1 MDISTI
7 IMQYLIGGLL
17 SLLSLFVW
25 GWIFYKKEP
34 ERRDLIV
41 LSFCAGVL
49 SVVPIFLVLGAMGSS
64 PISFGTVQIAGLDIY
79 RHIQDVAL
87 KGGLEQLLIYI
98 LVSILVFFLIYVIVA
113 VIIFALDLVSGEQN
127 LDSYDKI
134 LAKSIEAPFIFMTLG
149 VVMGV
154 AAYFMDWS
162 LGDVLWKSM
171 MIGAVEEFAKHL
183 VLRFSDENKFRNV
196 SDAIE
201 FSIMVA
207 LGFAFLEN
215 IIYFVDRIWL
225 TPCTN
230 TKEIAEG
237 ACLLDKA
244 TGQYHYQVGVLLVP
258 FLFRSIFSTMA
269 HVISSGIFGYFYGVA
284 HFAKDEIREYAKH
297 PNKFN
302 TKVMVFMHRVFH
314 LKGYTLLREEKLLE
328 GALLAMIFHGTFDF
342 VLDNEVNVLVAEHFN
357 INSIVLIVPM
367 IFIGG
372 GYLFYLFKRPDNK
385 IIWSSKRVLER
396 NERMRVV
403 DEKIHNDLSIT

>member
-1 MDISTI
+1 MDISTT

-17 SLLSLFVW
+17 SLLSLLVW

-34 ERRDLIV
+34 ERRDLVV

-49 SVVPIFLVLGAMGSS
+49 SVVPIFFVLGAMGSS
-64 PISFGTVQIAGLDIY
+64 PISFGSVQIAGLDIY
-79 RHIQDVAL
+79 RHIQDVAS
-87 KGGLEQLLIYI
+87 KGGLEQLFIYI
-98 LVSILVFFLIYVIVA
+98 LVSMMVFFLIYIIVG
-113 VIIFALDLVSGEQN
+113 VIIFLLDLISGEQT
-127 LDSYDKI
+127 LDSFDKI
-134 LAKSIEAPFIFMTLG
+134 LARSIEAPFLFMTLG
-149 VVMGV
+149 VLMGV

-201 FSIMVA
+201 FSILVA

-237 ACLLDKA
+237 VCLLDKT
-244 TGQYHYQVGVLLVP
+244 TGQYRYQVGVLLIP

-284 HFAKDEIREYAKH
+284 HFAKDEVREYAKRPDNIH
-297 PNKFN
+297 
-302 TKVMVFMHRVFH
+302 TKIMVFLHRVLH
-314 LKGYTLLREEKLLE
+314 VKSHTILHEEKLLE
-328 GALLAMIFHGTFDF
+328 GALLAMLFHGAFDF
-342 VLDNEVNVLVAEHFN
+342 VLDNEVNHLVSEHFN
-357 INSIVLIVPM
+357 FNSIALVVPM
-367 IFIGG
+367 IFIGA

-385 IIWSSKRVLER
+385 IVWASKRVLER
-396 NERMRVV
+396 KERMRNIEEELT
-403 DEKIHNDLSIT
+403 EKYKST